1 MLAAL
6 ISISGFAL
14 RGIWMLRDSD
24 LLNRQL
30 TKTLPHVV
38 DTLLLA
44 SALFLAFSSHQYPFV
59 DAWLSAKLA
68 ALIVYIILGSV
79 ALKQGSNKVTRAIAL
94 ALALTTFCYIIAV
107 ARTRDIWPLL
117 IF

>member
-6 ISISGFAL
+6 ISISGFML

-24 LLNRQL
+24 LLNRRL
-30 TKTLPHVV
+30 TKTLPHIV
-38 DTLLLA
+38 DSILLG
-44 SALFLAFSSHQYPFV
+44 SALFLAVTSHQYPFV

-68 ALIVYIILGSV
+68 ALTVYIILGSL
-79 ALKQGSNKVTRAIAL
+79 ALKYGPNKSIRIIAL
-94 ALALTTFCYIIAV
+94 MLALLTFSYIVAV

-117 IF
+117 SV